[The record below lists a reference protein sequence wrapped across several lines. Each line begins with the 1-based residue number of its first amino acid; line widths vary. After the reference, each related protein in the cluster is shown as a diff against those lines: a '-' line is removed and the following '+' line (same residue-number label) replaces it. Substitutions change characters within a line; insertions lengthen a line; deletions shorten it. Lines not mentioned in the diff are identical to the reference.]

1 METDHDSEAADP
13 DAVVE
18 GLVEMHSVDRT
29 CQLEVDNSCLSSI
42 NSILATIRRKAT
54 ENFHSSLRFRNRSVI
69 YIRNISS

>member
-1 METDHDSEAADP
+1 MGTDHDSEAADP
-13 DAVVE
+13 DAAVE
-18 GLVEMHSVDRT
+18 GQVEMHSVDRT

-42 NSILATIRRKAT
+42 NSGLVTIRRKAT